1 VTNVME
7 AFSMVEQR
15 EMTPQDWVRLSKEE
29 KAAYSEF
36 KEDADREAAQTEELP
51 EADDGRAISFMAEER
66 LSEVQMPGE
75 GNCAFGA
82 VCAMLPKSSKWNPGS
97 LRRAVVDELLRD
109 EVVSLEYASVMRQEG
124 TWATDVEMMR
134 AAQMVRRLIVMV
146 VMRPRVTPGGVQQE
160 VIQVF
165 EPAVHDAIARMV
177 VVNRPGHFNATAV
190 REWKL
195 NERGRRTLRRI
206 TGIVV
211 SAGLRAAA
219 SFGLSQWGQE
229 MDREQRE
236 KGRLMAYKG
245 WEVEL
250 SGWNGGVAVAGFWPS
265 ARRLEELRE
274 EAEARRE
281 SSAVK
286 MEEHAQ
292 AAGER
297 HAEEKR
303 QATVELRTAL
313 ERAEPGGLTIG
324 CSEFGAEFFRQT
336 GGCGKQR
343 DEGCSADAGEMGA
356 DARQCEQRSAA
367 AALREALFVVDGR
380 ARAAQELRV
389 SLDSAEAAIDRGG
402 VYVARSVQEL
412 RCALQENEQ
421 GVMEATE
428 GQQREDAAESRRN
441 EIREKMSWQMGADA
455 VDTRA

>member
-1 VTNVME
+1 M
-7 AFSMVEQR
+7 
-15 EMTPQDWVRLSKEE
+15 
-29 KAAYSEF
+29 
-36 KEDADREAAQTEELP
+36 
-51 EADDGRAISFMAEER
+51 
-66 LSEVQMPGE
+66 
-75 GNCAFGA
+75 
-82 VCAMLPKSSKWNPGS
+82 
-97 LRRAVVDELLRD
+97 
-109 EVVSLEYASVMRQEG
+109 
-124 TWATDVEMMR
+124 
-134 AAQMVRRLIVMV
+134 
-146 VMRPRVTPGGVQQE
+146 
-160 VIQVF
+160 
-165 EPAVHDAIARMV
+165 
-177 VVNRPGHFNATAV
+177 
-190 REWKL
+190 
-195 NERGRRTLRRI
+195 
-206 TGIVV
+206 
-211 SAGLRAAA
+211 
-219 SFGLSQWGQE
+219 
-229 MDREQRE
+229 
-236 KGRLMAYKG
+236 
-245 WEVEL
+245 
-250 SGWNGGVAVAGFWPS
+250 AGFWPS

-356 DARQCEQRSAA
+356 NARQCEQRSAA
-367 AALREALFVVDGR
+367 AAALREALF
-380 ARAAQELRV
+380 RAAQELRE
-389 SLDSAEAAIDRGG
+389 SLDSDEAAIDRGG

-428 GQQREDAAESRRN
+428 GQQRDDAAESRRN
-441 EIREKMSWQMGADA
+441 EIREKMSWRMGADA